1 MIQTVSE
8 FAKRLGCKRETIYT
22 YGKRGKIIIIG
33 GKIDDENGTN
43 MVFLSTRNNVS
54 DESGSVVLKA
64 TQKESTCNTET
75 EVNEYA
81 SLSQAKLKKAIEDA
95 KFAKLRNE
103 KISGKLVSTDVVGR
117 FTQEV
122 IMRYKS
128 AFVQQTDQLLRD
140 TLNSL
145 GVENSILTS
154 TLSRL
159 TDIANEASSR
169 AVMEAKFAVENSISD
184 SLSLI
189 K

>member
-1 MIQTVSE
+1 MIQKVGE
-8 FAKRLGCKRETIYT
+8 FAKRLGVKPQNINTW
-22 YGKRGKIIIIG
+22 GKRGKLFIQNG
-33 GKIDDENGTN
+33 MIDDENETN
-43 MVFLSTRNNVS
+43 VFFLSQR
-54 DESGSVVLKA
+54 KI
-64 TQKESTCNTET
+64 TQSEDGTVTSEPILKESTNNTEK

-145 GVENSILTS
+145 GVENSVLTS

-169 AVMEAKFAVENSISD
+169 AVIEAKFAVENSISD

>member
-1 MIQTVSE
+1 MIQKVGE
-8 FAKRLGCKRETIYT
+8 FAKRLGVKPQNINTW
-22 YGKRGKIIIIG
+22 GKRGKLFIQNG
-33 GKIDDENGTN
+33 MIDDENETN
-43 MVFLSTRNNVS
+43 VFFLSQR
-54 DESGSVVLKA
+54 KI
-64 TQKESTCNTET
+64 TQSEDGTVTSEPILKESTNNTEK

-128 AFVQQTDQLLRD
+128 AFVKQTDQLLRD

-145 GVENSILTS
+145 GVENSVLTS
-154 TLSRL
+154 ALSRL